1 MKKKSRLILSIVCI
15 CFAVAILGF
24 GVYAATSVTYTIS
37 GTITYQA
44 TGVFAT
50 VDTSVYVSKL
60 TKPSSKSE
68 LQSNLAVF
76 ETISSDYETSTNTKK
91 LDYSHTFTTIGK
103 NTDDVINA
111 QTEPISINYG
121 SYKVS
126 GQGASQTAYGFAY
139 YIVANVKNY
148 GQEQIG
154 IAVTNNIDPNLINSV
169 VAVSES
175 NNLDGKGTEE
185 YTQLNIVVALSLDNV
200 QEELNNV
207 DFDVQINI
215 DDEPIEFEPEYYTF
229 STTSTSATITGVIDK
244 TALVGEILLPS
255 EYNGLPV
262 TSIGANAFAD
272 CTQITKVTLPASI
285 ATIQSGAFK
294 GCTNLTEINLTN
306 MQTIGISAFQGCSS
320 LKSIEMASITSIGE
334 EAFDNCNNLES
345 VVIKNTKFFNI
356 MNKQGAVL
364 KVSDIPRLEDGQVE
378 LVIGN
383 NAFANCTS
391 LKKFINQKATWFKGV
406 LFSQNMDIQQ
416 VAMLAIW
423 NSYINGYEPDIGGFV
438 GVFSNAK
445 IQNLLLAGFSR
456 KLVVNGTTAL
466 ANEWYVIFKEH
477 VRASNLYISSAFMDS
492 FNSTQYA
499 FVNDFYRFITPSTQQ
514 FLITE
519 LNSTFYAYKL
529 N

>member
-60 TKPSSKSE
+60 TKPSSQSE
-68 LQSNLAVF
+68 LESNLAVF

-91 LDYSHTFTTIGK
+91 LDYLHTFTTIGK
-103 NTDDVINA
+103 NTDDVINE

-244 TALVGEILLPS
+244 TALVGEIALPS

-285 ATIQSGAFK
+285 ATIQRVAFV
-294 GCTNLTEINLTN
+294 GCTNLTDVNAESGSVLLISNGAFQMCTALKNVSLNRNTVTLQGAGLFAYCQNISSFSVPGNLIFTTYQELADSRITTLQFATSNLTTQAALAEIDMFKYN
-306 MQTIGISAFQGCSS
+306 S
-320 LKSIEMASITSIGE
+320 SITRFVIQRAPSSQEFLSCVNSIGGG
-334 EAFDNCNNLES
+334 
-345 VVIKNTKFFNI
+345 VY
-356 MNKQGAVL
+356 
-364 KVSDIPRLEDGQVE
+364 
-378 LVIGN
+378 
-383 NAFANCTS
+383 
-391 LKKFINQKATWFKGV
+391 TWK
-406 LFSQNMDIQQ
+406 
-416 VAMLAIW
+416 
-423 NSYINGYEPDIGGFV
+423 
-438 GVFSNAK
+438 
-445 IQNLLLAGFSR
+445 
-456 KLVVNGTTAL
+456 
-466 ANEWYVIFKEH
+466 
-477 VRASNLYISSAFMDS
+477 
-492 FNSTQYA
+492 
-499 FVNDFYRFITPSTQQ
+499 
-514 FLITE
+514 
-519 LNSTFYAYKL
+519 
-529 N
+529 

>member
-60 TKPSSKSE
+60 TKPSSQSE
-68 LQSNLAVF
+68 LESNLAVF

-229 STTSTSATITGVIDK
+229 STTSTSATITDVIDK

-285 ATIQSGAFK
+285 ATIQRVAFV
-294 GCTNLTEINLTN
+294 GCTNLTHVNAEAGTSLT
-306 MQTIGISAFQGCSS
+306 IFEG
-320 LKSIEMASITSIGE
+320 
-334 EAFDNCNNLES
+334 
-345 VVIKNTKFFNI
+345 
-356 MNKQGAVL
+356 
-364 KVSDIPRLEDGQVE
+364 
-378 LVIGN
+378 
-383 NAFANCTS
+383 AFAICTS
-391 LKKFINQKATWFKGV
+391 LQNVSFTRQNVIMQGVGLFADCQNISSFSVPGNLIFTTYQELADSRITTLQFATSNLTTQATLAEIDMFKYNSSITRFV
-406 LFSQNMDIQQ
+406 IQRAPSSQEFLSC
-416 VAMLAIW
+416 V
-423 NSYINGYEPDIGGFV
+423 NSIGG
-438 GVFSNAK
+438 GVYTWK
-445 IQNLLLAGFSR
+445 
-456 KLVVNGTTAL
+456 
-466 ANEWYVIFKEH
+466 
-477 VRASNLYISSAFMDS
+477 
-492 FNSTQYA
+492 
-499 FVNDFYRFITPSTQQ
+499 
-514 FLITE
+514 
-519 LNSTFYAYKL
+519 
-529 N
+529 

>member
-60 TKPSSKSE
+60 TKPSSQSE
-68 LQSNLAVF
+68 LESNLAVF

-91 LDYSHTFTTIGK
+91 LDYSHPFTTIGK

-121 SYKVS
+121 SYKVT

-200 QEELNNV
+200 QKEVSNV

-272 CTQITKVTLPASI
+272 CTQITKVTLPASVT
-285 ATIQSGAFK
+285 TISSNAFY
-294 GCTNLTEINLTN
+294 GCSNISEINLDN
-306 MQTIGISAFQGCSS
+306 VSTIGDQAFMGCSS
-320 LKSIEMASITSIGE
+320 LTALTLTKVRNIGAS
-334 EAFDNCNNLES
+334 AF
-345 VVIKNTKFFNI
+345 K
-356 MNKQGAVL
+356 
-364 KVSDIPRLEDGQVE
+364 
-378 LVIGN
+378 
-383 NAFANCTS
+383 NCTS
-391 LKKFINQKATWFKGV
+391 LTSVVISTTKFFSVLNENNVTINLDAIPEVHKGDVECGIGQEAFAYCTSLNTFINEKVTTYSASIFTQNMNIQTVAILSLNNEYPNGEDVMATSFVAAMGSCHVQELMIAGCAAHRLSTTEQANQWLSVWKRVADTIYLGSVFIDSFRNVPGFVETLYKATTQTKE
-406 LFSQNMDIQQ
+406 
-416 VAMLAIW
+416 AIE
-423 NSYINGYEPDIGGFV
+423 IE
-438 GVFSNAK
+438 
-445 IQNLLLAGFSR
+445 
-456 KLVVNGTTAL
+456 
-466 ANEWYVIFKEH
+466 
-477 VRASNLYISSAFMDS
+477 
-492 FNSTQYA
+492 
-499 FVNDFYRFITPSTQQ
+499 
-514 FLITE
+514 E
-519 LNSTFYAYKL
+519 LNSTFFAYKVST
-529 N
+529 